1 MPAQAGDDHG
11 QHLSAYCPGLR
22 PVTRPAWQRLMLV
35 VSLVLV
41 AVATVGSVVAMIR
54 VVLFNG

>member
-1 MPAQAGDDHG
+1 M
-11 QHLSAYCPGLR
+11 
-22 PVTRPAWQRLMLV
+22 TRPAWQRLMLV

>member
-11 QHLSAYCPGLR
+11 QHLSAYRPGLW